1 MSKNTL
7 RKFLVASCGVIF
19 GALAFSAASC
29 SVKAAASGSSDVQA
43 PYVLKRV
50 PSDKLNKF
58 ANELYTVRIGKKSH
72 VCGLDQLETYYTI
85 KRLRDGCLLVSI
97 YQNHCFAISHI
108 FPNEW
113 ALNMAIA
120 RYLRQDDINVYD

>member
-7 RKFLVASCGVIF
+7 RKFLVASCVVIF
-19 GALAFSAASC
+19 GALAFFAVPC
-29 SVKAAASGSSDVQA
+29 SVKAAASGSLDVQA

-58 ANELYTVRIGKKSH
+58 ANELYTVRIGKKSYIY
-72 VCGLDQLETYYTI
+72 GLDQLETYYTI
-85 KRLRDGCLLVSI
+85 KHLRGGRLLVSI
-97 YQNHCFAISHI
+97 YQNHCFVISHI

-120 RYLRQDDINVYD
+120 RHLR